1 MKHSLFS
8 FLLLISCLNG
18 FSQKPIILDDI
29 HYYVSDS
36 SKRQVAIDYFKTFFK
51 GREMAEQPMN
61 PLSFINFVLLR
72 PDESTINISSP
83 GPFPGIKV
91 GDPKRWEREKIKP
104 DAKNP
109 PMYGVRWL
117 AINTKSIKKTVK
129 NLLKAGYDFAL
140 EDFTLPTEPDVNAV
154 AMWGFDYNIIV
165 LVERPAMKAKTPF
178 GIDHLQL
185 LVKNLEDNVKFYQD
199 VLSAE
204 VLEKTGRSAI
214 LKIGNHKFVLSEPEV
229 LGLAREQVAD
239 RDPKKF
245 VANID
250 HLGFLYEDVEPAYY
264 GAKANNCKILM
275 EPRKLMVYDKPT
287 PYTFC
292 ILMSPD
298 NLQIELEE
306 EEGRVTGRKVY
317 KDVLIK

>member
-1 MKHSLFS
+1 MKHSFLPFLIILFC
-8 FLLLISCLNG
+8 ING
-18 FSQKPIILDDI
+18 FAQKPILLDDI

-36 SKRQVAIDYFKTFFK
+36 SKRQVAVDYFKTFFK

-61 PLSFINFVLLR
+61 PLMFIDFLSLR
-72 PDESTINISSP
+72 PDESTLNISSP

-104 DAKNP
+104 DPKNP
-109 PMYGVRWL
+109 AMYGVRWL

-129 NLLKAGYDFAL
+129 KLLKAGYDFAL
-140 EDFTLPTEPDVNAV
+140 EDFTLPTEPNVNAV

-165 LVERPAMKAKTPF
+165 LVERPKLKAKTPF

-185 LVKNLEDNVKFYQD
+185 LVKNLEDNIKFYQD

-204 VLEKTGRSAI
+204 VLEKTGRSAV
-214 LKIGNHKFVLSEPEV
+214 LKIGSHKFVLSEPEV
-229 LGLAREQVAD
+229 LGLVREQVTE

-250 HLGFLYEDVEPAYY
+250 HLGFLYEDVEPAFY
-264 GAKANNCKILM
+264 GAKANNYKIVM
-275 EPRKLMVYDKPT
+275 EPRPLMVYDKPT

-306 EEGRVTGRKVY
+306 EAGRITGRKMY
-317 KDVLIK
+317 KDILIK